1 MGSLF
6 NPLVP
11 LLEIQAEHLLQIY
24 QGLYGA
30 GAGETIQM
38 PPPPI
43 PYEQSVHPSFAE
55 TSEGFTYFVH
65 ACSSLPTQC
74 PSAPFLKP
82 LSSLPCRESAQQAQE
97 INTVLMISLT

>member
-1 MGSLF
+1 MRLSGYISLATKASYERISPWDPFF

-24 QGLYGA
+24 TGLFGV

-43 PYEQSVHPSFAE
+43 PYEQSVHPSSEE
-55 TSEGFTYFVH
+55 TSEGFIYLCMP
-65 ACSSLPTQC
+65 ALPSL
-74 PSAPFLKP
+74 PSAPQ
-82 LSSLPCRESAQQAQE
+82 LPS
-97 INTVLMISLT
+97 